1 MLLQQKNAII
11 YGAGGSVGSAMAR
24 AFASVGANVFLAGRN
39 LESVREVAAGIVSLG
54 GKANA
59 ASVDAMDEI
68 AVKQHLN
75 SVVEQAGSVDISFN
89 LVDLQVVQNMPL
101 VDMTVADFVRPSS
114 IAMQSHFI
122 TATLAGKQMI
132 KQGSGVILSLTAT
145 PGALR
150 RLVPP
155 CKVFIATSLV
165 SWVFMAYARPIYV
178 RAVRRIPRF
187 LWTLLQHSLM

>member
-145 PGALR
+145 PGGIGYPFTAGFA
-150 RLVPP
+150 PA
-155 CKVFIATSLV
+155 CAA
-165 SWVFMAYARPIYV
+165 M
-178 RAVRRIPRF
+178 
-187 LWTLLQHSLM
+187 